1 MTHDFRP
8 PPDWTTSRCRWST
21 CRDCGRRSYP
31 SRGDA
36 RRVRR
41 LQVKQ
46 FGEKLSELQ
55 IYRCRRGN
63 SGAFHLGWGS
73 PDPAQREAS

>member
-1 MTHDFRP
+1 MNARNR
-8 PPDWTTSRCRWST
+8 WERCA
-21 CRDCGRRSYP
+21 DCGRRSYA

-46 FGEKLSELQ
+46 FGTNLSELE
-55 IYRCRRGN
+55 IFRCREGD

-73 PDPAQREAS
+73 PDPNPNAQQVAS